1 MARQQAPASPDGMAF
16 SELGEDD
23 ASRWEVVAR
32 HYSSPLRR
40 FFVNRISNPDDA
52 EDLVQKVFMRLI
64 QRSRGQP
71 IEHVQRYLFQVATSV
86 LYDERRHA
94 QSHHRAEHDPI
105 EESEHLLHDE
115 VTPERVLLCEESVAR
130 VVAALRELPER
141 TREVYV
147 MRAMRQRKFADIAAR
162 IGISKRAAQGH
173 MARALMH
180 LGRVFQ
186 DDTDDGPDN

>member
-1 MARQQAPASPDGMAF
+1 MSGQTPVSPEREALADFG
-16 SELGEDD
+16 DD
-23 ASRWEVVAR
+23 DKSRWERVAKL
-32 HYSSPLRR
+32 YNAPLKR
-40 FFVNRISNPDDA
+40 FFVNRLPNPEDA
-52 EDLVQKVFMRLI
+52 EDLVQKVFVRLI
-64 QRSRGQP
+64 QRGRGKP

-105 EESEHLLHDE
+105 EESEHLLCDE
-115 VTPERVLLCEESVAR
+115 VTPERVLLGEETVAR
-130 VVAALRELPER
+130 VVAALRELPKR

-147 MRAMRQRKFADIAAR
+147 MRAMRHRKFADIADR

-180 LGRVFQ
+180 LGRVL
-186 DDTDDGPDN
+186 DDDNDD